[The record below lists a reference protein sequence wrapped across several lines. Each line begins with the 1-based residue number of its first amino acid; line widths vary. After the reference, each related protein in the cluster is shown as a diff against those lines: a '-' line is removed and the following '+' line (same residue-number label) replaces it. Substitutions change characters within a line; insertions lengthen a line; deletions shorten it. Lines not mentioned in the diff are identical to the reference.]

1 MLKPN
6 WLSAFI
12 CTSSLLAVVVAL
24 ISQHYF
30 DMPPC
35 AWCVFQRLLF
45 LCIALWAG
53 LAWLLGSQKIKN
65 TFNMLILLTSF
76 GGVASATYQINV
88 AAKQFSCAQT
98 FADIFM
104 TRSGLESA
112 LPELFG
118 IYATCADAR
127 VTVLGVEYAVW
138 AILLFSLQAIA
149 ATLAMYLSCR
159 LPRNPN

>member
-1 MLKPN
+1 
-6 WLSAFI
+6 
-12 CTSSLLAVVVAL
+12 
-24 ISQHYF
+24 
-30 DMPPC
+30 
-35 AWCVFQRLLF
+35 F

-65 TFNMLILLTSF
+65 TFNIFIILTSF

-88 AAKQFSCAQT
+88 ASQQFSCAQT

-149 ATLAMYLSCR
+149 ATLTLYLSCR

>member
-6 WLSAFI
+6 WLSALI

-24 ISQHYF
+24 ISQYYF

-45 LCIALWAG
+45 LFIALWAG
-53 LAWLLGSQKIKN
+53 LAWLLGSQKVKN
-65 TFNMLILLTSF
+65 TFNILIILTSF

-88 AAKQFSCAQT
+88 ASKQFSCAQT

-138 AILLFSLQAIA
+138 AILLFSLQAIT
-149 ATLAMYLSCR
+149 ATLTLYLSCR